1 VLKATVHAPSR
12 QPIQLPKIRTA
23 SDAPQTGAASLLY
36 RIGGEG
42 LLQRHVVEGPGRG
55 VSSSEE
61 FDVGTTDHS
70 FPQRYTRNCW
80 RASFLSM
87 RGPRWSGPSMGIR
100 CRTLLGTAKRRPG
113 LLLPAEW
120 CQQRTIIETDCS
132 SMIGNAGK
140 ARGAPITTS
149 VYHRGGARCR
159 REASRV
165 EDCPHEK
172 RVMVRLMS

>member
-1 VLKATVHAPSR
+1 MPISNDWTFFFLLVADAHACLDVCGRLFPAGNLSGIRCGKRVLKATVHAPSR

-42 LLQRHVVEGPGRG
+42 LLQRHVVEGLGRG

-100 CRTLLGTAKRRPG
+100 CRTLLGTA
-113 LLLPAEW
+113 L
-120 CQQRTIIETDCS
+120 
-132 SMIGNAGK
+132 
-140 ARGAPITTS
+140 
-149 VYHRGGARCR
+149 
-159 REASRV
+159 
-165 EDCPHEK
+165 
-172 RVMVRLMS
+172 